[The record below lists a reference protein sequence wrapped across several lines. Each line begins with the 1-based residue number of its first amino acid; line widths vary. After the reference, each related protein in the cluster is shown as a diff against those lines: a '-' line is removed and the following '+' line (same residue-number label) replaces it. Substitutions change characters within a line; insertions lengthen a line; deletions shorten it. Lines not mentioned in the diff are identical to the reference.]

1 MRFRTLLLIGGV
13 VGSTGVAVAIV
24 VESLGESDEP
34 GGGGAGGAGLILAGL
49 FILVSMAGFG
59 FVAGWFG
66 RERDEVV
73 IIAVGVGI
81 AIAAVMA
88 VAAVMRP
95 EAAIVGLVFAGVV
108 AFVGSAIGT
117 AAWWIGNVICDGR
130 DLPTASQLTAP
141 AYEED
146 LPGYPMWTTDA
157 GPAIRS
163 TLDELAARL
172 TAGEEVDARAVGIV
186 LRLPRDIPVVVLLA
200 GDRLAIQ
207 PIDIHGTVDGD
218 LRILAK
224 HDIAEVSA
232 RSIGPDG
239 AKPEISPYT
248 DVITIR
254 STDGSR
260 TRLRLP
266 YGARG
271 VGTSTGGPD
280 VIRDWLAT
288 RSGVDR

>member
-1 MRFRTLLLIGGV
+1 
-13 VGSTGVAVAIV
+13 VGLV
-24 VESLGESDEP
+24 
-34 GGGGAGGAGLILAGL
+34 LAGL
-49 FILVSMAGFG
+49 FIAVVMAGFG

-130 DLPTASQLTAP
+130 DLPTASRLTAP
-141 AYEED
+141 AYAED
-146 LPGYPMWTTDA
+146 DPGYPMWTTDG
-157 GPAIRS
+157 GPAIRR
-163 TLDELAARL
+163 TLDELAARI
-172 TAGEEVDARAVGIV
+172 TAGEAVDARAVGIV
-186 LRLPRDIPVVVLLA
+186 VGLPRDIPVVVLLA

-207 PIDIHGTVDGD
+207 PIDINGVLNGD

-232 RSIGPDG
+232 RSVGPDG
-239 AKPEISPYT
+239 TRREISPYR

-254 STDGSR
+254 SNDGSR

-266 YGARG
+266 YGTRG

-280 VIRDWLAT
+280 VILDWLTA
-288 RSGVDR
+288 RSGVVR

>member
-1 MRFRTLLLIGGV
+1 MRIRTLLLIGGV
-13 VGSTGVAVAIV
+13 VGLIGAAVAIAL
-24 VESLGESDEP
+24 ELLGESDEP
-34 GGGGAGGAGLILAGL
+34 GGGGAGGAGLVLAGL
-49 FILVSMAGFG
+49 WIAVMMGGFG

-66 RERDEVV
+66 RERDDVVV
-73 IIAVGVGI
+73 IAIGVGI

-88 VAAVMRP
+88 VVAVMRP
-95 EAAIVGLVFAGVV
+95 EAAIAGLVLAGGV

-130 DLPTASQLTAP
+130 DLPTASRLTAP

-157 GPAIRS
+157 GPAIRR

-172 TAGEEVDARAVGIV
+172 TPGEAVDARAVGIV

-207 PIDIHGTVDGD
+207 PIDINGTVDGD

-239 AKPEISPYT
+239 TKRKIGPYR

-254 STDGSR
+254 SNDGSR
-260 TRLRLP
+260 IRLRLP

-280 VIRDWLAT
+280 VILDWLMA
-288 RSGVDR
+288 RPGVDR